1 VEKVKRYPLQK
12 RNNKIKDY
20 PLWIVFYFI
29 YKSNIAIINI
39 MDEIKINTMNWTVPE
54 YTHKERGNDWF
65 WALGLI
71 TIVACGIAIW
81 LHNYVFSIFIIISG
95 ASLIL
100 FTLRHPQDVTYIIET
115 KGLSMGKDL
124 YKWKDLKS
132 FNVKNNE
139 IDIYGKLLIETKK
152 HFLPIYTIPFP
163 KELESQIKEI
173 LLLVLPRSEIDE
185 SKSMVFAEKLG
196 F

>member
-1 VEKVKRYPLQK
+1 
-12 RNNKIKDY
+12 
-20 PLWIVFYFI
+20 
-29 YKSNIAIINI
+29 
-39 MDEIKINTMNWTVPE
+39 MDEIKINTINWTVPE
-54 YTHKERGNDWF
+54 YSHKERGNDWF

-81 LHNYVFSIFIIISG
+81 LHNYVFAIFIIISG
-95 ASLIL
+95 CCLIL

-115 KGLSMGKDL
+115 KGLSMSKDL
-124 YKWKDLKS
+124 YSWKGLKS

-139 IDIYGKLLIETKK
+139 VDMYGKLLIETGK

-163 KELESQIKEI
+163 KELESQIKET
-173 LLLVLPRSEIDE
+173 LLLILPRSEIDE